1 MALVFQVAMIVIA
14 FARDR
19 WGTAGIYSTAAV
31 LGLTDVDALTMT
43 MARLDGGLNVEM
55 AARAIAIGII
65 SNTVLKLVMGVSL
78 GAPAF
83 RKVLASGLLLLGA
96 ALTLTLA
103 VG

>member
-1 MALVFQVAMIVIA
+1 
-14 FARDR
+14 
-19 WGTAGIYSTAAV
+19 
-31 LGLTDVDALTMT
+31 
-43 MARLDGGLNVEM
+43 M